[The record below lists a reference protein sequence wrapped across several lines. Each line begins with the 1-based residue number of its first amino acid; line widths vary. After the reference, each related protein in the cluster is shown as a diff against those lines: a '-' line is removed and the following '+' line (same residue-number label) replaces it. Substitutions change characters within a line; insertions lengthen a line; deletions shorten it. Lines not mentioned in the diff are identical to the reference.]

1 MFMESVHKAVQNS
14 VSNAVRPGVMFEEMQ
29 REDFLALAAALRR
42 FNVYQPLAPEQDA
55 PRCFD
60 REPRMALVMGS

>member
-1 MFMESVHKAVQNS
+1 MFMESVHNN
-14 VSNAVRPGVMFEEMQ
+14 VSNTVRPGVMFEEMQ

-42 FNVYQPLAPEQDA
+42 FNAYQPLAPEQDA

-60 REPRMALVMGS
+60 REPRLALIMES